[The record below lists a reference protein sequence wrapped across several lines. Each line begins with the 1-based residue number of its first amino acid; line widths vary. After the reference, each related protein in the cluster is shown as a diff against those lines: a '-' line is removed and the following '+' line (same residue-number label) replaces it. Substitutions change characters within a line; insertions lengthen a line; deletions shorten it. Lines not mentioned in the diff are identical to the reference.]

1 MRSTAKSVP
10 RWRKIETAALKLLIW
25 VLQRLICG
33 TKERSMVLR
42 KEHDISARLRAIQEC
57 NIVVY

>member
-1 MRSTAKSVP
+1 MLSTAKSAP

-25 VLQRLICG
+25 VLLRLICG

-42 KEHDISARLRAIQEC
+42 KEHDIFARLRAIQERSKA
-57 NIVVY
+57 V